1 MLFDGTKRSYKE
13 IGLGNMRILVIT
25 PYFFP
30 KIGGAELGIYEIY
43 RRLSKDHDVR
53 VLCPFVD
60 KKFDENYPINFD
72 LVNFKDNYGFHKLMG
87 HKIINEVAPPVSYS
101 AFNAVKSNIIEF
113 DPDIINL
120 HYAIPYGPA
129 VIKHSK
135 ACPVVLSI
143 VGREVPGPNTPFLW
157 KYYIRN
163 VIKNVTDTIY
173 ITKYCRTQIFGN
185 NYTKGHI
192 ISYGVDASKFKSA
205 KDESNTLREDM
216 DISSKST
223 VLFALQRLDREKR
236 VDIIIESFA
245 ILNKEYKNIKLI
257 IGGTGPEGEELKKL
271 SRSLG
276 LEKNILFTGY
286 IGSQDL
292 PQYLNMSDIFVFH
305 STFETFGIVL
315 AEAMMAKKPIV
326 SVNNTAIPEVVEDGK
341 SGLVVEPL
349 NPSALA
355 SAISKL
361 IEDEGLREKMARYGY
376 DKAFKEYNWD
386 TIAIKYEQVLK
397 KASMG
402 N

>member
-1 MLFDGTKRSYKE
+1 MIFDDIESNYKE
-13 IGLGNMRILVIT
+13 IGLGKMRILVIT

-72 LVNFKDNYGFHKLMG
+72 VVNFKDNYGFHKMMG
-87 HKIINEVAPPVSYS
+87 HKIINEVAPPISYS

-113 DPDIINL
+113 DPDVINL

-129 VIKHSK
+129 VIKYSK
-135 ACPVVLSI
+135 DRPIVLSI
-143 VGREVPGPNTPFLW
+143 VGREVPGPDSPFLW
-157 KYYIRN
+157 KYYIRY
-163 VIKNVTDTIY
+163 VIKNVTDTIF
-173 ITKYCRTQIFGN
+173 ITKYCRNQIFGN

-192 ISYGVDASKFKSA
+192 IPYGVDALKFESTI
-205 KDESNTLREDM
+205 DESNTLREDM
-216 DISSKST
+216 NIPSKYI

-236 VDIIIESFA
+236 VDIIIENFA
-245 ILNKEYKNIKLI
+245 ILNKKYKNIKLI
-257 IGGTGPEGEELKKL
+257 IGGTGAEGDELKKL

-286 IGSQDL
+286 ISNEDL
-292 PQYLNMSDIFVFH
+292 PRYLNMCDIFVFH

-326 SVNNTAIPEVVEDGK
+326 SVKTTAIPEVVEDGE

-349 NPSALA
+349 NPSAMA
-355 SAISKL
+355 NAISKL
-361 IEDEGLREKMARYGY
+361 IEDDKLREKMARKGY
-376 DKAFKEYNWD
+376 EKAFKEYNWD
-386 TIAIKYEQVLK
+386 NIAPRYEQVLK
-397 KASMG
+397 KASRG

>member
-1 MLFDGTKRSYKE
+1 MIFEGITSSHKE
-13 IGLGNMRILVIT
+13 IGLGKMRILVIT

-60 KKFDENYPINFD
+60 KKYDENYPINFD
-72 LVNFKDNYGFHKLMG
+72 VVNFKDNYGFHKLMG
-87 HKIINEVAPPVSYS
+87 HKIINEVAPPISHS
-101 AFNAVKSNIIEF
+101 AFNAVKSNIMEF
-113 DPDIINL
+113 DPDVINL

-135 ACPVVLSI
+135 KRPIVLSI
-143 VGREVPGPNTPFLW
+143 VGREVPGPDTPFLW

-192 ISYGVDASKFKSA
+192 IPYGVDASKFKNA
-205 KDESNTLREDM
+205 KDVSNTLREDM
-216 DISSKST
+216 DISSKSI

-236 VDIIIESFA
+236 VDMIIESFG
-245 ILNKEYKNIKLI
+245 ILYKKYKNIKLI
-257 IGGTGPEGEELKKL
+257 IGGTGPEEEELKKL

-286 IGSQDL
+286 IGNQDL
-292 PQYLNMSDIFVFH
+292 PRYLNMCDIFVFH

-326 SVNNTAIPEVVEDGK
+326 SVNTTAIPEVVEDGE

-355 SAISKL
+355 NAISRL
-361 IEDEGLREKMARYGY
+361 IEDEGLREKMARRGY
-376 DKAFKEYNWD
+376 EKAFKEYDWD
-386 TIAIKYEQVLK
+386 NIALRYEQVLK